1 MRRGNDR
8 DMKKSFLLIPLIAL
22 VATTSVVVRVVFADT
37 ADTAVAVVISDSK
50 AAGTI
55 NDLNGQIAEKKA
67 EADKLLGNVA
77 AYKKKIADAE
87 AKSATLEGEL
97 ELLENRV
104 AKTELDIRATD
115 QDISVTSDE
124 IQVLQLRVEAIERQL
139 GLNRASLGDIL
150 RKLDTYDNDLSLQ
163 LLFGSDSFGE
173 LFDRLQQLSS
183 VTTDL
188 ESALKRAEA
197 EKTAV
202 ETDRAAQ
209 VGKKTRLAGLQSDQ
223 IRQKDLLGEEKR
235 SKELIL
241 AQTLRTE
248 STFQGFLSSIHAEQQ
263 SVSQQVYAL
272 QAEVERKLA
281 TLDNKGQGSRVISWP
296 ITPYKGLSTEFH
308 DPTYPFRHLFEHP
321 GIDVPIPAGTPV
333 KSSAPGYVAW
343 TKTGAQYG
351 NYVMVIHSDGVAT
364 LYAHLS
370 KFSVKQD
377 DYVGRGTTVGLSG
390 GVPGTQGAGLSTGA
404 HLHYE
409 VRLDG
414 IPVDPMKYLDKSPLE

>member
-1 MRRGNDR
+1 
-8 DMKKSFLLIPLIAL
+8 MKKSFLFIPLIAI
-22 VATTSVVVRVVFADT
+22 VAATSIVARVVFAET
-37 ADTAVAVVISDSK
+37 SGESGVVVGDSRV
-50 AAGTI
+50 AGTI
-55 NDLNGQIAEKKA
+55 SDLNGQIAEKKA
-67 EADKLLGNVA
+67 EADKLAKNVA
-77 AYKKKIADAE
+77 TYKKKIADAE
-87 AKSATLEGEL
+87 AQSATLEGEL

-104 AKTELDIRATD
+104 AKAELDIRATD
-115 QDISVTSDE
+115 QDISVTADE
-124 IQVLQLRVEAIERQL
+124 IQVLQLRVDAIERQL

-150 RKLDTYDNDLSLQ
+150 RKLDTYDNDMSLQ

-188 ESALKRAEA
+188 ESALRRAVA

-202 ETDRAAQ
+202 ENDRAAQ
-209 VGKKTRLAGLQSDQ
+209 VGKKTRLSELQGDQ
-223 IRQKDLLGEEKR
+223 LRQKDQLDKEKR

-263 SVSQQVYAL
+263 SVSQQVYSL

-281 TLDNKGQGSRVISWP
+281 SLDNKGQGSSVISWP
-296 ITPYKGLSTEFH
+296 VAPYKGLSTEFH

-321 GIDVPIPAGTPV
+321 GIDIPIPAGSPV

-343 TKTGAQYG
+343 TKTGTQYG
-351 NYVMVIHSDGVAT
+351 NYVMVIHSDGIAT

>member
-1 MRRGNDR
+1 
-8 DMKKSFLLIPLIAL
+8 MKKTLLLIPLIAVV
-22 VATTSVVVRVVFADT
+22 VATFVVRGVLAET
-37 ADTAVAVVISDSK
+37 ADSTGVTIGDSRTA
-50 AAGTI
+50 GLI

-67 EADKLLGNVA
+67 EAESLSKNVA

-87 AKSATLEGEL
+87 AQGATLQGEL
-97 ELLENRV
+97 ALLENRV

-115 QDISVTSDE
+115 QEISVTADE
-124 IQVLQLRVEAIERQL
+124 IQVLELRIDAIERQL
-139 GLNRASLGDIL
+139 GLDRASLGDIL
-150 RKLDTYDNDLSLQ
+150 RKMDTYDNDMSLQ

-188 ESALKRAEA
+188 KSALERAEA
-197 EKTAV
+197 EKAAV
-202 ETDRAAQ
+202 ENDRAAQ
-209 VGKKTRLAGLQSDQ
+209 VGKKTRLAGLQADQ
-223 IRQKDLLGEEKR
+223 MRQKDLLDKEKS

-263 SVSQQVYAL
+263 SVASEVYAL
-272 QAEVERKLA
+272 QSEIERKLSS
-281 TLDNKGQGSRVISWP
+281 LDNKGQGSRVISWP
-296 ITPYKGLSTEFH
+296 VTPYKGLSTEFH

-321 GIDVPIPAGTPV
+321 GIDVPIPLGTPV

-351 NYVMVIHSDGVAT
+351 YYVMVIHSDGVAT

-370 KFSVKQD
+370 KISVKQD
-377 DYVGRGTTVGLSG
+377 DYVGRGTVIGLSG
-390 GVPGTQGAGLSTGA
+390 GVPGMAGAGLSTGA

-414 IPVDPMKYLDKSPLE
+414 IPVDPMKYLDSSAL

>member
-1 MRRGNDR
+1 
-8 DMKKSFLLIPLIAL
+8 MKKTFFLIPIIAL
-22 VATTSVVVRVVFADT
+22 IVATFVVRGVLAET
-37 ADTAVAVVISDSK
+37 SDSVGVTIGDSRT
-50 AAGTI
+50 AGLI

-67 EADKLLGNVA
+67 EAESLAKNVA

-87 AKSATLEGEL
+87 AQSATLETEL

-115 QDISVTSDE
+115 QDISVTADE
-124 IQVLQLRVEAIERQL
+124 IQVLELRIDAIERQL

-150 RKLDTYDNDLSLQ
+150 RKMDTFDNDLSLQ

-188 ESALKRAEA
+188 ESVLKRAEA

-202 ETDRAAQ
+202 ENDRASQ
-209 VGKKTRLAGLQSDQ
+209 VGKKTMLAGLQAEQ
-223 IRQKDLLGEEKR
+223 LRQKDLLDKEKS

-263 SVSQQVYAL
+263 SVAQEVNSL
-272 QAEVERKLA
+272 QAEIERKLNS
-281 TLDNKGQGSRVISWP
+281 LDNKGQGSSVISWP
-296 ITPYKGLSTEFH
+296 VTPYKGLSTEFH
-308 DPTYPFRHLFEHP
+308 DPTYPFRHLFEHG
-321 GIDVPIPAGTPV
+321 GIDIPIPLGTPV

-343 TKTGAQYG
+343 TKTGTQYG

-370 KFSVKQD
+370 KFSVRQD
-377 DYVGRGTTVGLSG
+377 DYVGRGTVLGLSG
-390 GVPGTQGAGLSTGA
+390 GVPGMQGAGLSTGA

-414 IPVDPMKYLDKSPLE
+414 IPVDPMRYLDKSPLE

>member
-1 MRRGNDR
+1 
-8 DMKKSFLLIPLIAL
+8 MKKTFLVIPLIAI
-22 VATTSVVVRVVFADT
+22 VAATSIVARGVFAEASESAEVVVGDSRV
-37 ADTAVAVVISDSK
+37 
-50 AAGTI
+50 AGTI
-55 NDLNGQIAEKKA
+55 SDLNGQIAEKKA
-67 EADKLLGNVA
+67 EADKLAKNVA
-77 AYKKKIADAE
+77 TYKKKIADAE
-87 AKSATLEGEL
+87 AQSATLEGEL

-104 AKTELDIRATD
+104 AKAELDIRATD
-115 QDISVTSDE
+115 QDISVTADE
-124 IQVLQLRVEAIERQL
+124 IQVLQLRVDAIERQL

-150 RKLDTYDNDLSLQ
+150 RKLDTYDNDMSLQ

-188 ESALKRAEA
+188 ESALRRAVA

-202 ETDRAAQ
+202 ENDRAAQ
-209 VGKKTRLAGLQSDQ
+209 VGKKTRLSELQGDQ
-223 IRQKDLLGEEKR
+223 LRQKDQLDKEKR

-263 SVSQQVYAL
+263 SVSQQVYSL

-281 TLDNKGQGSRVISWP
+281 SLDNKGQGSSVISWP
-296 ITPYKGLSTEFH
+296 VAPYKGLSTEFH

-321 GIDVPIPAGTPV
+321 GIDIPIPAGSPV

-343 TKTGAQYG
+343 TKTGTQYG
-351 NYVMVIHSDGVAT
+351 NYVMVIHSDGIAT

>member
-1 MRRGNDR
+1 
-8 DMKKSFLLIPLIAL
+8 MKKTFFVIPMIAIVVVTSL
-22 VATTSVVVRVVFADT
+22 VAHAVFAETDTPQEVVV
-37 ADTAVAVVISDSK
+37 SDSR

-55 NDLNGQIAEKKA
+55 SDLNGQISEKKA
-67 EADKLLGNVA
+67 EAEKLTKNVA
-77 AYKKKIADAE
+77 SYKKKIADAE
-87 AKSATLEGEL
+87 AQSATLEGEL
-97 ELLENRV
+97 DLLENRA
-104 AKTELDIRATD
+104 AKTELDIRATG
-115 QDISVTSDE
+115 QDISVTVDE
-124 IQVLQLRVEAIERQL
+124 IQVLQLRVDAIERQL
-139 GLNRASLGDIL
+139 GFDRASLGDIL
-150 RKLDTYDNDLSLQ
+150 RKMDTYDNDMSLQ

-188 ESALKRAEA
+188 KSSLERAED
-197 EKTAV
+197 EKTSV
-202 ETDRAAQ
+202 ERDRASQ
-209 VGKKTRLAGLQSDQ
+209 VGKKTRLASLQADHL
-223 IRQKDLLGEEKR
+223 RQKDLLAEEKR

-296 ITPYKGLSTEFH
+296 VAPHKGLSTTFH
-308 DPTYPFRHLFEHP
+308 DPTYPFRHLFEHG
-321 GIDVPIPAGTPV
+321 GIDIPIPAGTPV
-333 KSSAPGYVAW
+333 ASSAPGYVAW
-343 TKTGAQYG
+343 AKTGTQYG
-351 NYVMVIHSDGVAT
+351 NYVMVIHSDGIAT

-409 VRLDG
+409 VRSDG
-414 IPVDPMKYLDKSPLE
+414 IPVDPMKYLDTSPLE

>member
-1 MRRGNDR
+1 
-8 DMKKSFLLIPLIAL
+8 MKKTFLLIPLIAIIA
-22 VATTSVVVRVVFADT
+22 ATTVVRAVFADT
-37 ADTAVAVVISDSK
+37 ADTGGVTIGDSRAV
-50 AAGTI
+50 GLI

-67 EADKLLGNVA
+67 ESESLAKNVA

-87 AKSATLEGEL
+87 ARSATLEGEL

-115 QDISVTSDE
+115 QDISVTADE
-124 IQVLQLRVEAIERQL
+124 IKVLQLRVDAIERQL
-139 GLNRASLGDIL
+139 GLDRASLGDIL
-150 RKLDTYDNDLSLQ
+150 RKMDTYDNDLSLQ

-188 ESALKRAEA
+188 KSALERAEA
-197 EKTAV
+197 QKVAIELDRTA
-202 ETDRAAQ
+202 Q
-209 VGKKTRLAGLQSDQ
+209 IGKKTRLVGLQADQ
-223 IRQKDLLGEEKR
+223 IRQKDLLEKEKA

-248 STFQGFLSSIHAEQQ
+248 STFQGFLSSIRAEQQ
-263 SVSQQVYAL
+263 SVAQEVNSL
-272 QAEVERKLA
+272 QAEIERKLSS
-281 TLDNKGQGSRVISWP
+281 LDNKGQGSSVISWP
-296 ITPYKGLSTEFH
+296 VIPYKGLSTEFH
-308 DPTYPFRHLFEHP
+308 DPTYPFRHLFEHG
-321 GIDVPIPAGTPV
+321 GIDIPIPLGTPV

-370 KFSVKQD
+370 RFSVKQD
-377 DYVGRGTTVGLSG
+377 DYVGRGTVIGLSG
-390 GVPGTQGAGLSTGA
+390 GVPGMQGAGLSTGA

-414 IPVDPMKYLDKSPLE
+414 IPVDPLSYLDRSAL